1 VKSALRSNPRV
12 ACTTKRAVNQIFSFG
27 RDHGYFGRI
36 LSQTVVPVSTL
47 TVPSPNKIVGF
58 CYTPQDGNSLLSS
71 IAATLRYLDASKL
84 NERLEVLR
92 PYMFREI

>member
-1 VKSALRSNPRV
+1 VKAKLRSNPRV
-12 ACTTKRAVNQIFSFG
+12 ACTNKRAVNQIFSFG

-47 TVPSPNKIVGF
+47 TVPNSKRIVGF

-71 IAATLRYLDASKL
+71 IAATLRYIDASKL
-84 NERLEVLR
+84 DERLDVLR